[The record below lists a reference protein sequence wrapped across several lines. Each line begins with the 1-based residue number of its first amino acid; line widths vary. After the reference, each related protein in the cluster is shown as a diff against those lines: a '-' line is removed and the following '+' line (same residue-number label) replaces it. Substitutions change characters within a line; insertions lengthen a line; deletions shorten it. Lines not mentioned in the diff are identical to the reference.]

1 MLTVYTAMT
10 CLYRL
15 RCMTRSRFWGS
26 IFGGVLLV
34 GLFVVAQGFT
44 PLGTTPPATSL
55 TSYDDLYLDSSAAD
69 SLLLT
74 AAKKTKY
81 QGHDAYQLT
90 LNGEVTAWAMKGKSS
105 QLVAL
110 IHHDMLY
117 DPLSAV
123 CFTSNGYTIC
133 LPTTAGMPLKWVT
146 RPGKRPG
153 LTYVDPE
160 K

>member
-1 MLTVYTAMT
+1 MLSVYTAAT
-10 CLYRL
+10 SLYRL

-26 IFGGVLLV
+26 IFGGVIIV

-44 PLGTTPPATSL
+44 PLGTKPPATSL
-55 TSYDDLYLDSSAAD
+55 TSYEDLYLDSSAAD

-74 AAKKTKY
+74 SARKTQY

-90 LNGEVTAWAMKGKSS
+90 LNGEVTAWAMKGQPD
-105 QLVAL
+105 QLIKL
-110 IHHDMLY
+110 IRKDRQY
-117 DPLSAV
+117 DPLSAL

-133 LPTTAGMPLKWVT
+133 LPTTEGMPLKWVT